1 MRQDQI
7 RNFCII
13 AHIDHGKSTLADR
26 LIELTGTLDK
36 RLMREQV
43 LDTMDLERERG
54 ITIKLN
60 AVRMQYRARDGRVY
74 ELNLIDTP
82 GHVDFTYEVS
92 RSLNACEG
100 AILVVDASQG
110 VQAQTIS
117 NLLLAMEAELEIIPV
132 LNKIDLPGAEPDR
145 RAQEI
150 HDLTGARPEEILRI
164 SAKEGTNV
172 AELLEVVVKRVPPP
186 RGDRTAP
193 LRALIF
199 DSYFDRYRGAIPS
212 IRVVDGVLT
221 PGMQVAF
228 GAHKEDAYGVD
239 EVGYL
244 QLGHKPAEQLE
255 AGEVGYF
262 VANVRGVR
270 DTRPGDTVLD
280 AQHRDVALLP
290 GYRDI
295 KSMVFAGLYPTDAGQ
310 FEELRDA
317 LAKLQLN
324 DASLHYEPES
334 SVALGFGFRCGFL
347 GLLHME
353 IVRERLQRE
362 FNLDLIS
369 TVPNVEYHVH
379 KTDGTVEVVENPSLM
394 PHGSIVDRIGEPF
407 VKARILAPA
416 EYIGAMMKL
425 GQERRGVYGG
435 MHYVDPRRV
444 EFGWEFPLAEII
456 LDFYDKLKTISRG
469 YASLDYEFLEYRPSD
484 LVRLDMLLNGEAV
497 DAFSV
502 IIHRD
507 KAFEWGKKIAE
518 KLKELIP
525 RQLFEVVIQAAIG
538 TKVIARESIRPLR
551 KNVTA
556 KCYGG
561 DVTRKRK
568 LLEKQREGKKRMKQV
583 GTVEIPQ
590 EAFLA
595 VLQVD

>member
-1 MRQDQI
+1 MRQANI
-7 RNFCII
+7 RNFCIV

-60 AVRMQYRARDGRVY
+60 AVRMNYHAKDGQIY

-92 RSLNACEG
+92 RSLIACEG

-110 VQAQTIS
+110 IQAQTLS
-117 NLLLAMEAELEIIPV
+117 NLFLALDAGLEIIPV

-145 RAQEI
+145 RAAEM
-150 HDLTGARPEEILRI
+150 HDLIGANPSDILRI
-164 SAKEGTNV
+164 SAKEGTGV
-172 AELLEVVVKRVPPP
+172 PEVLEAVVQRIHPPK
-186 RGDRTAP
+186 GGADAP

-199 DSYFDRYRGAIPS
+199 DSYYDRYRGAIPS
-212 IRVVDGVLT
+212 IRMVDGTLAA
-221 PGMQVAF
+221 GMKIAF
-228 GAHKEDAYGVD
+228 GAHKDDVYDVD

-262 VANVRGVR
+262 IANVRGVR

-280 AQHRDVALLP
+280 AEHREVPLLP

-295 KSMVFAGLYPTDAGQ
+295 QSMVFAGLYPTNAEQ
-310 FEELRDA
+310 YEELRDA

-324 DASLHYEPES
+324 DGSLHYEPET

-353 IVRERLQRE
+353 IVRERLERE
-362 FNLDLIS
+362 FDLDLIS
-369 TVPNVEYHVH
+369 TVPNVEYHVY
-379 KTDGTVEVVENPSLM
+379 KTDGSMEVVENPSSM
-394 PHGSIVDRIGEPF
+394 PHGSGVDRIEEPY

-416 EYIGAMMKL
+416 EYIGAIMKL
-425 GQERRGVYGG
+425 GQDRRGVYQG
-435 MHYVDPRRV
+435 MHYVDPTRV
-444 EFGWEFPLAEII
+444 EFTFEFPLAEII
-456 LDFYDKLKTISRG
+456 LDFYDKLKTVSRG
-469 YASLDYEFLEYRPSD
+469 YASLDYEFLGYRASE
-484 LVRLDMLLNGEAV
+484 LVKLDILLNTEAV

-502 IIHRD
+502 IIHKE
-507 KAFEWGKKIAE
+507 KAYEWGRKIAE
-518 KLKELIP
+518 KLKEMIP
-525 RQLFEVVIQAAIG
+525 RQLFEVIIQAAIG

-551 KNVTA
+551 KNVLA

-568 LLEKQREGKKRMKQV
+568 LLEKQKEGKKRMKQV